1 MNRNFLAAFKYCL
14 IVCIGIFPLVG
25 CDQPSA
31 KLKPLSRDA
40 VILAFGDSLTFGTGA
55 APAQSYPALLAEMTN
70 RKVINAGVPGEVS
83 NDGKKRLTKLLEE
96 TKPDLVVL
104 CHGGNDLL
112 RKQSRTQLQANLQTM
127 VDEILAS
134 GSQVILIAVPALGLN
149 LAPLPLYLD
158 VAESKG
164 IPIEPT
170 ILSVV
175 LIDSSL
181 KVDHVHPNALGY
193 QQFAQSIH
201 RLLIDSGAINP

>member
-1 MNRNFLAAFKYCL
+1 MNRNFVAAFKYFL
-14 IVCIGIFPLVG
+14 IVCIGISTLSG

-31 KLKPLSRDA
+31 KLKPLSQDG

-55 APAQSYPALLAEMTN
+55 APEQSYPALLAEMTN
-70 RKVINAGVPGEVS
+70 RKVINAGVPG
-83 NDGKKRLTKLLEE
+83 KKRLAKLLEE

-127 VDEILAS
+127 VDEIIAS

-158 VAESKG
+158 IAESKG
-164 IPIEPT
+164 IPVEPT
-170 ILSVV
+170 ILSEV

-181 KVDHVHPNALGY
+181 KADHVHPNALGY

-201 RLLIDSGAINP
+201 RLLIDSGAISR

>member
-1 MNRNFLAAFKYCL
+1 MNRSFIAAFKYYL
-14 IVCIGIFPLVG
+14 IVCIAVITLVG

-31 KLKPLSRDA
+31 KLKPLSQDA

-55 APAQSYPALLAEMTN
+55 APEQSYPALLAELTN

-83 NDGKKRLTKLLEE
+83 SDGKKRLAKLLQE

-127 VDEILAS
+127 VDEVIAS
-134 GSQVILIAVPALGLN
+134 GAQVILIAVPALGLN

-164 IPIEPT
+164 IPVEPT
-170 ILSVV
+170 ILSEV

-181 KVDHVHPNALGY
+181 KADHVHPNALGY

-201 RLLIDSGAINP
+201 RLLIESGAISR

>member
-1 MNRNFLAAFKYCL
+1 MKRNFIAAFKYFL
-14 IVCIGIFPLVG
+14 IVCIGVSTLVG

-31 KLKPLSRDA
+31 KLKPLSQDA

-55 APAQSYPALLAEMTN
+55 APEQSYPALLADMTN

-149 LAPLPLYLD
+149 LVPLPLYLD

-170 ILSVV
+170 ILSEV

-181 KVDHVHPNALGY
+181 KADHVHPNALGY